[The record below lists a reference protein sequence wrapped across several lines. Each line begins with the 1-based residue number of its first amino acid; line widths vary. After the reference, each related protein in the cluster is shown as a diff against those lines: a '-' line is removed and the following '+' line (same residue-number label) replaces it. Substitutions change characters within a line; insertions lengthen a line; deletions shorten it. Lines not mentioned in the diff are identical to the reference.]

1 MLLNF
6 KMKNFKSFYNT
17 TEINMIADNMK
28 REYPDRLINI
38 RKKEP
43 NKELNKR
50 NVLPSMVIYGANANG
65 KTSIIAAL
73 DSIKEIVTNGTIK
86 KQINNATI
94 DKLEIS
100 SFIHDVKKMK
110 EPIEFNITFK
120 TNLNIYNYII
130 KIKIMNPLIGKERS
144 IVCEEL
150 NVIEYQ
156 DIGTSIKENKINI
169 FKRNEN
175 EIILNNN
182 KKVLKIYE
190 KEEQY
195 LSELNNLQKSINE
208 NLDEETLFLTTLF
221 KGIIS
226 QKVANDILDWF
237 QHKLITIVDFDL
249 REPYMSFDGAP
260 DNSIWTNESLD
271 RLLKLADFGPQNIG
285 YTKNP
290 EGKFVLASMY
300 EPKGAKKG
308 IMLESELIESRGTTK
323 LVDFWVG
330 FMELFEKGG
339 IFVIDEFDCSIHP
352 ELIGGIIDLFNNK
365 KINKAHAQLI
375 FNTHNPLYLQRRFF
389 RRDQIL
395 FVEKDEETYI
405 SNVYKLSEFD
415 VETENNYMKKY
426 FEGEFGAL
434 PYIDFESILDMKED
448 G

>member
-175 EIILNNN
+175 
-182 KKVLKIYE
+182 
-190 KEEQY
+190 
-195 LSELNNLQKSINE
+195 
-208 NLDEETLFLTTLF
+208 
-221 KGIIS
+221 
-226 QKVANDILDWF
+226 
-237 QHKLITIVDFDL
+237 
-249 REPYMSFDGAP
+249 
-260 DNSIWTNESLD
+260 
-271 RLLKLADFGPQNIG
+271 
-285 YTKNP
+285 
-290 EGKFVLASMY
+290 
-300 EPKGAKKG
+300 
-308 IMLESELIESRGTTK
+308 
-323 LVDFWVG
+323 
-330 FMELFEKGG
+330 
-339 IFVIDEFDCSIHP
+339 
-352 ELIGGIIDLFNNK
+352 
-365 KINKAHAQLI
+365 
-375 FNTHNPLYLQRRFF
+375 
-389 RRDQIL
+389 
-395 FVEKDEETYI
+395 
-405 SNVYKLSEFD
+405 
-415 VETENNYMKKY
+415 
-426 FEGEFGAL
+426 
-434 PYIDFESILDMKED
+434 
-448 G
+448 

>member
-1 MLLNF
+1 
-6 KMKNFKSFYNT
+6 
-17 TEINMIADNMK
+17 
-28 REYPDRLINI
+28 
-38 RKKEP
+38 
-43 NKELNKR
+43 
-50 NVLPSMVIYGANANG
+50 
-65 KTSIIAAL
+65 
-73 DSIKEIVTNGTIK
+73 
-86 KQINNATI
+86 
-94 DKLEIS
+94 
-100 SFIHDVKKMK
+100 
-110 EPIEFNITFK
+110 
-120 TNLNIYNYII
+120 
-130 KIKIMNPLIGKERS
+130 
-144 IVCEEL
+144 
-150 NVIEYQ
+150 
-156 DIGTSIKENKINI
+156 
-169 FKRNEN
+169 
-175 EIILNNN
+175 
-182 KKVLKIYE
+182 
-190 KEEQY
+190 
-195 LSELNNLQKSINE
+195 
-208 NLDEETLFLTTLF
+208 
-221 KGIIS
+221 
-226 QKVANDILDWF
+226 
-237 QHKLITIVDFDL
+237 
-249 REPYMSFDGAP
+249 MSFDGAP